1 VGIALTAAYAP
12 VFLAMS
18 LLPECYRWSERAIL
32 ALDHAAR
39 GESEEMRLQAT
50 LGVASMHMYGPSDAA
65 REALNR
71 SLAIAEARG
80 NMLNQVAL
88 LATLS
93 MFHTRDGDF
102 KTAVHYAKRTRA
114 VAGSMEAPATTALAQ
129 SALGRALH
137 FIGDH
142 RGARAELEASF
153 AYWSRAQQTYLG
165 FDDRVLVGLG
175 LARTLWVQGQAGQ
188 AVERARQTI
197 KDAERSTNPASLAV
211 ALAWVPDIFVW
222 IGDLQNAEEYADWLI
237 SHAEA
242 NSLRPYVHVGRG
254 YKGALAIRRGDASDG
269 VETLQECL
277 EQLHA
282 VHYEMRNTEFKIV
295 LTQGLVATGQLNEG
309 MMLIDETIRK
319 VEENGD
325 FFFMPEAM
333 RVKGSILQLLPEPRA
348 DDPEAWLVQSLELS
362 RRQGARAWEL
372 RSAIDLA
379 AILSDRGQPERART
393 LLIPNPID
401 QNPWAHWRSPMDM
414 MRQG

>member
-1 VGIALTAAYAP
+1 
-12 VFLAMS
+12 MQN
-18 LLPECYRWSERAIL
+18 
-32 ALDHAAR
+32 AR
-39 GESEEMRLQAT
+39 GRLQDPWKRRPPQPWPNP
-50 LGVASMHMYGPSDAA
+50 LWEEHY
-65 REALNR
+65 
-71 SLAIAEARG
+71 
-80 NMLNQVAL
+80 
-88 LATLS
+88 TLS
-93 MFHTRDGDF
+93 
-102 KTAVHYAKRTRA
+102 AN
-114 VAGSMEAPATTALAQ
+114 
-129 SALGRALH
+129 
-137 FIGDH
+137 H

-393 LLIPNPID
+393 LLRPLVEQFVDGFAMADLTAANILLS
-401 QNPWAHWRSPMDM
+401 AL
-414 MRQG
+414 G